1 MLFRKNLFLV
11 FILFFFSYS
20 YLSPQNKKPIIDYVF
35 LLDTS
40 TSMIGEPEGLGY
52 YNIFNDVKKE
62 INNFIDRI
70 EPPANVFVYEFNAGI
85 QSFNEFEIRR
95 QNDLKEV
102 KNVVLQTKATGETTF
117 IYRSLE
123 DIIQRMNNYIENR
136 PKEKHSVIIQLYTD
150 GNDKD
155 EEYTMEQVMNYF
167 QEIKKEDNWWIFY
180 TTLGI
185 KVLPEDRKIIESNNN
200 VRLYEI
206 DKGEKPPS
214 ILIIE
219 NKISELHF
227 GNLWE
232 KTKSS
237 QTALFKLPL
246 KTKLPENLS
255 ISINEEFL
263 NFPEGLG
270 VIVNPDNFI
279 PQKRV
284 DFDIEIIGF
293 SNEKK
298 ECEGLHEF
306 NIKLISY
313 DPFVQIV
320 PDMITTKFL
329 FEPPRIVE
337 ITPPRNEKFPIN
349 FGELHTNKKTEIT
362 VEKKINLL
370 YNNQAVKKGGN
381 ITVSWEIEKSPTNL
395 TSNNFIINNCS
406 EEYLTISPDSKEMI
420 IKIVANKDLK
430 SGKYKGKINFISEVI
445 TISGKELKENKEN
458 PNIKYIIWT
467 FEIPKKPISIWYFA
481 LILMIIAFIIFII
494 MRILN
499 KPVVLSD
506 FILDIKEPEQREID
520 LSGKNKVIFGKEGID
535 FKESS
540 VNFIVYA
547 MKMKGEIIPM
557 LEVKDGDVY
566 LHRNGESDKSVI
578 IRRDKIFNGDSLS
591 FENNKISIRSFAH
604 QRIDNI

>member
-1 MLFRKNLFLV
+1 M
-11 FILFFFSYS
+11 
-20 YLSPQNKKPIIDYVF
+20 
-35 LLDTS
+35 
-40 TSMIGEPEGLGY
+40 
-52 YNIFNDVKKE
+52 
-62 INNFIDRI
+62 
-70 EPPANVFVYEFNAGI
+70 
-85 QSFNEFEIRR
+85 
-95 QNDLKEV
+95 
-102 KNVVLQTKATGETTF
+102 LQTKATGETTF

-167 QEIKKEDNWWIFY
+167 QEIKKEDNWWIFN